1 MTGAP
6 GDVWLMDLRVL
17 HNGSPNASGRPRM
30 MAMHRFMPNDLV
42 PEVEQGF
49 GWLKDAAQPT

>member
-30 MAMHRFMPNDLV
+30 MATHRFMPNDLV
-42 PEVEQGF
+42 PEAEQGF
-49 GWLKDAAQPT
+49 GWHKDVAQPT

>member
-1 MTGAP
+1 
-6 GDVWLMDLRVL
+6 MDLRVL

-49 GWLKDAAQPT
+49 GWHKDAAQPT